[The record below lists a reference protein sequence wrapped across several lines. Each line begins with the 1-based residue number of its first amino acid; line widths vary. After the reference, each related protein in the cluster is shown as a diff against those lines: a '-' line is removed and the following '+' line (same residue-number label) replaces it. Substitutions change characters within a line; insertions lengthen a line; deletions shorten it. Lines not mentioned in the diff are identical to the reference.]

1 MKSRIKTVCTATVM
15 ASIAVVTFIS
25 CNNNP
30 DKVDTVA
37 GKAVAEQK
45 LEGAISCTKMGIPVA
60 DSALY
65 MDGGGKEFVT
75 SVVNKIE
82 STGFMPQGMV
92 VVPGGEFSMGGVNPV
107 GMMDGGK
114 ENMNDAR
121 PVHRVY
127 VDGFYMDETEV
138 TNAQFEQFVA
148 ATNYV
153 TVAERKPTR
162 EEFPTAPEENLVAG
176 SVVFTPPAQ
185 KVSLDSYFA
194 WWEYV
199 NGANWRHPLGP
210 ESDIQGKGDFPVV
223 HVCWEDAAAYA
234 KWAGKR
240 LPTEAEWE
248 FASRSGETGTLYTW
262 GNLLKPEGKWMANI
276 FEGQFPYNDVA
287 SDGFKGAA
295 PVKKFPPNGYG
306 IYDIAGNVWEWCS
319 DWYRPDYYKTLS
331 DKGLAKNPQGPKDSY
346 DPA

>member
-1 MKSRIKTVCTATVM
+1 MNRRIKSVCTATVI
-15 ASIAVVTFIS
+15 ASFSVVSFLS

-30 DKVDTVA
+30 DKVETVA
-37 GKAVAEQK
+37 VKAVAEQK

-82 STGFMPQGMV
+82 STGSAPQGMV

-148 ATNYV
+148 AIFRELGYKTHTGQV
-153 TVAERKPTR
+153 VQGFCVAHEVD
-162 EEFPTAPEENLVAG
+162 LI
-176 SVVFTPPAQ
+176 AQ
-185 KVSLDSYFA
+185 KQKAIDLETLNHFKRVRTLCT
-194 WWEYV
+194 
-199 NGANWRHPLGP
+199 
-210 ESDIQGKGDFPVV
+210 SDQ
-223 HVCWEDAAAYA
+223 
-234 KWAGKR
+234 
-240 LPTEAEWE
+240 
-248 FASRSGETGTLYTW
+248 
-262 GNLLKPEGKWMANI
+262 
-276 FEGQFPYNDVA
+276 
-287 SDGFKGAA
+287 
-295 PVKKFPPNGYG
+295 
-306 IYDIAGNVWEWCS
+306 
-319 DWYRPDYYKTLS
+319 
-331 DKGLAKNPQGPKDSY
+331 LAKY
-346 DPA
+346 DTMVLQMVRKMGKPVRHGESEKTEKKK